1 MLCPFCSEEIKDGA
15 KKCRYCGEFIDKE
28 SKPVKQEESDE
39 SVKIYKKIGII
50 IFFQILFG
58 IILLP
63 AYGIWIIFLCVA
75 RKTSTRKL
83 EIHKDCVVIKH
94 GIITHRKEEIPYYK
108 INSVDIENTLWFVN
122 LVIRTWNDKP
132 TIFKYIEKH
141 DEVVAEIKKHI
152 K

>member
-63 AYGIWIIFLCVA
+63 AYGI
-75 RKTSTRKL
+75 
-83 EIHKDCVVIKH
+83 
-94 GIITHRKEEIPYYK
+94 
-108 INSVDIENTLWFVN
+108 
-122 LVIRTWNDKP
+122 
-132 TIFKYIEKH
+132 
-141 DEVVAEIKKHI
+141 
-152 K
+152 